1 MRKGEEEMELLQKI
15 SEELQKGN
23 YEEIPKLVQEALN
36 ANIPPSKILSDGL
49 VAGMDVVGEK
59 FRRDEFFMPEVLISA
74 RAMQAGMNILR
85 PKLIETGAKLAGK
98 IVLGTVK
105 GDLHDIGKNLV
116 GMLMEGAGFQ
126 VIDLGIDVPSERFV
140 EAVKMNRPNILGLS
154 SLLTTTMPK
163 MKEVIESLVEA
174 GVRGKV
180 KVMVG
185 GAPVTEKF
193 AKDVGADAY
202 APEAA
207 SAVEK
212 ARELIGRE

>member
-1 MRKGEEEMELLQKI
+1 MELLQKI

-23 YEEIPKLVQEALN
+23 YEEVPKLVQEALN

-74 RAMQAGMNILR
+74 RAMKAGMDILR
-85 PKLIETGAKLAGK
+85 PKLIETGVKLAGK

-163 MKEVIESLVEA
+163 MKEIIESLVEA